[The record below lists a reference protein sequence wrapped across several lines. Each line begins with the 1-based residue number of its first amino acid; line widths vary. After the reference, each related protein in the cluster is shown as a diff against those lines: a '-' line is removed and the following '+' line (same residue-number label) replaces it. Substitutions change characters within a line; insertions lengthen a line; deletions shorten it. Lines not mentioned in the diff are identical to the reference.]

1 MESNPFIVSEAPAS
15 DRVAFFKRTYLHVA
29 GAFAA
34 FGALLYFF
42 FHGFK
47 FEVVGRSLDLGTGVA
62 ASLTRGLFSLM
73 DSTGGFGILI
83 VMAMFWAGTYVA
95 QKLAENR
102 ASRSSQYVGL
112 GLYVVLEALIF
123 IPLIVMVGLKTGG
136 NPAEVLVPACAVTA
150 ALVVGLTVA
159 VFTMGIDFSFL
170 RVAIIIGSLCALGI
184 ILVSIFTSSPLGNW
198 FSIIMIL
205 LMATVILYQTQVIK
219 DSCETDQHVLAAFIL
234 FSAFVTLLFYVIR
247 LFAGRRD

>member
-1 MESNPFIVSEAPAS
+1 MGMESNPFIVSEAPAS

-34 FGALLYFF
+34 FGALLYAFF
-42 FHGFK
+42 VTDVARSIMQGFGSIMGS
-47 FEVVGRSLDLGTGVA
+47 V
-62 ASLTRGLFSLM
+62 
-73 DSTGGFGILI
+73 GGFGILV
-83 VMAMFWAGTYVA
+83 VMLMFWGGTYVA
-95 QKLAENR
+95 QKMAENR
-102 ASRSSQYVGL
+102 TSRPSQYLGL
-112 GLYVVLEALIF
+112 GLYVVLEAIIF
-123 IPLIVMVGLKTGG
+123 VPLIVMVAIKTNG
-136 NPAEVLVPACAVTA
+136 NPGEILIPACAVTA

-170 RVAIIIGSLCALGI
+170 RVAIVIGSICALGI
-184 ILVSIFTSSPLGNW
+184 ILVSIFTNSNLGNW

>member
-34 FGALLYFF
+34 FGALLYTFF
-42 FHGFK
+42 VTDVARSIMQGF
-47 FEVVGRSLDLGTGVA
+47 GSIM
-62 ASLTRGLFSLM
+62 SSM
-73 DSTGGFGILI
+73 GGFGILV
-83 VMAMFWAGTYVA
+83 VMLMFWGGTYVA
-95 QKLAENR
+95 QKMAENR
-102 ASRSSQYVGL
+102 ASRPSQYLGL
-112 GLYVVLEALIF
+112 GLYVVLEAIIF
-123 IPLIVMVGLKTGG
+123 VPLIVMVAIKTDG
-136 NPAEVLVPACAVTA
+136 NPGEILIPACAVTA
-150 ALVVGLTVA
+150 ALVVGLTVS

-170 RVAIIIGSLCALGI
+170 RVAIVIGSVCALGI
-184 ILVSIFTSSPLGNW
+184 ILVAAFTDSQLGNW

-247 LFAGRRD
+247 LFSGRRD

>member
-34 FGALLYFF
+34 FGALLYAFF
-42 FHGFK
+42 T
-47 FEVVGRSLDLGTGVA
+47 TGVA
-62 ASLTRGLFSLM
+62 ATIMKGFGSLLNSM
-73 DSTGGFGILI
+73 GGFGVLV
-83 VMAMFWAGTYVA
+83 VMLMFWAGTYVA

-102 ASRSSQYVGL
+102 ASRPSQYLGL
-112 GLYVVLEALIF
+112 GLYVVLEAIIF
-123 IPLIVMVGLKTGG
+123 VPLIAMVAYKTHG
-136 NPAEVLVPACAVTA
+136 NPGEVLIPACAVTA

-159 VFTMGIDFSFL
+159 VFTMGVDFSFL
-170 RVAIIIGSLCALGI
+170 RVALVIGSICALGI
-184 ILVSIFTSSPLGNW
+184 ILVAAFTDSQLGNW
-198 FSIIMIL
+198 FSIVMIL

>member
-34 FGALLYFF
+34 FGALLYAFF
-42 FHGFK
+42 VTDVARSIMQGFGSIMGS
-47 FEVVGRSLDLGTGVA
+47 V
-62 ASLTRGLFSLM
+62 
-73 DSTGGFGILI
+73 GGFGILV
-83 VMAMFWAGTYVA
+83 VMLMFWGGTYVA
-95 QKLAENR
+95 QKMAENR
-102 ASRSSQYVGL
+102 TSRPSQYLGL
-112 GLYVVLEALIF
+112 GLYVVLEAIIF
-123 IPLIVMVGLKTGG
+123 VPLIVMVAIKTNG
-136 NPAEVLVPACAVTA
+136 NPGEILIPACAVTA

-170 RVAIIIGSLCALGI
+170 RVAIVIGSICALGI
-184 ILVSIFTSSPLGNW
+184 ILVSIFTNSNLGNW

>member
-34 FGALLYFF
+34 FGALLYYFF
-42 FHGFK
+42 QGFK
-47 FEVVGRSLDLGTGVA
+47 FEVVGRSLEVGTGVA
-62 ASLTRGLFSLM
+62 ASVTRGLFSLM

-83 VMAMFWAGTYVA
+83 VMVMFWGGTYVA

-102 ASRSSQYVGL
+102 ASRQSQYLGL

-123 IPLIVMVGLKTGG
+123 IPLIVMVGLKTHG
-136 NPAEVLVPACAVTA
+136 NPSEVLVPACAVTA

-170 RVAIIIGSLCALGI
+170 RVAIVIGSFCALGV
-184 ILVSIFTSSPLGNW
+184 ILVSIFTNSDLGNW

>member
-34 FGALLYFF
+34 FGALLYAFF
-42 FHGFK
+42 VTDVARSIMQGF
-47 FEVVGRSLDLGTGVA
+47 GSIMG
-62 ASLTRGLFSLM
+62 SM
-73 DSTGGFGILI
+73 GGFGILV
-83 VMAMFWAGTYVA
+83 VMLMFWGGTYVA
-95 QKLAENR
+95 QKMAENR
-102 ASRSSQYVGL
+102 ASRPSQYLGL
-112 GLYVVLEALIF
+112 GLYVVLEAIIF
-123 IPLIVMVGLKTGG
+123 VPLIVMVAIKTNG
-136 NPAEVLVPACAVTA
+136 NPGEILIPACAVTA

-170 RVAIIIGSLCALGI
+170 RVAIVIGSICALGI
-184 ILVSIFTSSPLGNW
+184 ILVAAFTDSQLGNW

-219 DSCETDQHVLAAFIL
+219 DGCETDQHVLAAFIL